1 MKNGNPNGSSEIKP
15 SSEMNIEQN
24 IHQLLSSSD
33 TLRQVENREVEVS
46 ASAIETMLRRV
57 REASSRE
64 IKDLIDDLQQLHK
77 KLKSDGS
84 RIQHDVEYY
93 AEFNQLVMQ
102 LTKIVGE
109 NVKNLPSPPGIV
121 PQAD

>member
-1 MKNGNPNGSSEIKP
+1 MKDGNPNGSSEIRP
-15 SSEMNIEQN
+15 SPELNIEGN
-24 IHQLLSSSD
+24 IQQLVSSSD

-57 REASSRE
+57 REASSR
-64 IKDLIDDLQQLHK
+64 DDLQQLHK
-77 KLKSDGS
+77 KLQNDGS
-84 RIQHDVEYY
+84 RIRNDVEYY

-109 NVKNLPSPPGIV
+109 NVKNLPSAPGIV